1 MKSQSIVM
9 LSSALLL
16 LFLFGCVFE
25 PVNPPKDSPVIESE
39 THVEPTSQDNQ
50 TTSQGSAV
58 EAPVEEP
65 AFAQNETAATP
76 AESNETSANQTNET
90 QKIESAQ
97 PAVKLSPR
105 EQVEMAKL
113 VEKAVMNSQCYK
125 LSWDGIEAHQSERP
139 LSVAVEHTMQYRE
152 GKRFT
157 VWIHYFL
164 KQSRL
169 ILDRESITAP
179 VDDLVVTCNATNF
192 TINWERA
199 LQTNN

>member
-1 MKSQSIVM
+1 MKSNSIVM

-25 PVNPPKDSPVIESE
+25 PVNPPKESPVIKSDVS
-39 THVEPTSQDNQ
+39 VEPSEQANQTSQE
-50 TTSQGSAV
+50 SVV

-65 AFAQNETAATP
+65 DSTQNETVSAP
-76 AESNETSANQTNET
+76 AESNETSANQMNET

-97 PAVKLSPR
+97 PVVKLSSR

-113 VEKAVMNSQCYK
+113 VEKAVMNSPCYK
-125 LSWDGIEAHQSERP
+125 LSWDGIGAHQSERP

-157 VWIHYFL
+157 VWVHYFL

-169 ILDRESITAP
+169 ILDRESITAT